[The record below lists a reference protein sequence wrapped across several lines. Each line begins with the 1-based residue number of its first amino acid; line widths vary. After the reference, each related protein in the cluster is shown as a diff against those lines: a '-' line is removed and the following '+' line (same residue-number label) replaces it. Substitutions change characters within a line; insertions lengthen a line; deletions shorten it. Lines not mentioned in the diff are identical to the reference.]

1 MLNTLKN
8 FKWFFSVSILSIV
21 LGIFTFMTFISQ
33 NFIFF
38 NRENLQYLL
47 IIDIFILI
55 LFVFLLVK
63 ETSKLF
69 LQYKSKKTGS
79 KTSLN
84 YVLQFSLFAFIP
96 SVVVAI
102 FSLILFNVGLQKYF
116 DKKITSAVNNSYE
129 VAKNYIDE
137 TKKTIESDV
146 FLVSIDINRFSEIL
160 YSDPKRVQ
168 RSIRTQKILRRLDE
182 IYLIDSSG
190 TILLGDTNNL
200 EENFKLPTDEEFEI
214 ALNGKPVSIKGYEEN
229 KTSVMLKLD
238 NFIDTYLYISRNV
251 QPKLLQYLEDTE
263 QAVNFYYTVEN
274 SRTGIKITFAI
285 IYIIVVSMLLF
296 LTVVVAISLAGR
308 LTRPIINLISAS
320 KDISSGKLNS
330 KVPEIDSDEEIK
342 TLNKNF
348 NNMIDRLKKQQDKLL
363 VSERYSAW
371 ESVARKL
378 AHEIKNPLTPIQL
391 SIDRLKEK
399 YTDKLK
405 DEKSEFSKYLE
416 TINRQIVDIKK
427 LVNEFSD
434 FARMPRPIFKKIFID
449 DVINR
454 VISFYNMSEKNLD
467 LSLKNNLKTNFSING
482 DSEQLYRAFL
492 NLIKN
497 SLEAIEEKKQKMSN
511 LQGKITLEINRNN
524 EYIVIKML
532 DNGIGFNDINNITKP
547 YFTTKKKG
555 TGLGLPIVSKIINEH
570 NGDINFIKK
579 SEGAEILISLPII
592 S

>member
-1 MLNTLKN
+1 M
-8 FKWFFSVSILSIV
+8 
-21 LGIFTFMTFISQ
+21 
-33 NFIFF
+33 
-38 NRENLQYLL
+38 
-47 IIDIFILI
+47 
-55 LFVFLLVK
+55 
-63 ETSKLF
+63 
-69 LQYKSKKTGS
+69 
-79 KTSLN
+79 
-84 YVLQFSLFAFIP
+84 
-96 SVVVAI
+96 
-102 FSLILFNVGLQKYF
+102 
-116 DKKITSAVNNSYE
+116 
-129 VAKNYIDE
+129 
-137 TKKTIESDV
+137 
-146 FLVSIDINRFSEIL
+146 VSIDINRFSEIL

-251 QPKLLQYLEDTE
+251 QPKLLQYLDDTE

-330 KVPEIDSDEEIK
+330 KVPEMNSDEEIK

-497 SLEAIEEKKQKMSN
+497 SLEAIEEKTKNEQFT
-511 LQGKITLEINRNN
+511 GKNYSRN
-524 EYIVIKML
+524 K
-532 DNGIGFNDINNITKP
+532 
-547 YFTTKKKG
+547 
-555 TGLGLPIVSKIINEH
+555 
-570 NGDINFIKK
+570 
-579 SEGAEILISLPII
+579 
-592 S
+592 

>member
-1 MLNTLKN
+1 M
-8 FKWFFSVSILSIV
+8 
-21 LGIFTFMTFISQ
+21 
-33 NFIFF
+33 
-38 NRENLQYLL
+38 
-47 IIDIFILI
+47 
-55 LFVFLLVK
+55 
-63 ETSKLF
+63 
-69 LQYKSKKTGS
+69 
-79 KTSLN
+79 
-84 YVLQFSLFAFIP
+84 
-96 SVVVAI
+96 
-102 FSLILFNVGLQKYF
+102 
-116 DKKITSAVNNSYE
+116 
-129 VAKNYIDE
+129 AKNYIDE

-168 RSIRTQKILRRLDE
+168 RSIRTQKILRRLDD

-251 QPKLLQYLEDTE
+251 QPKLLQYLDDTE

-363 VSERYSAW
+363 VS
-371 ESVARKL
+371 
-378 AHEIKNPLTPIQL
+378 
-391 SIDRLKEK
+391 
-399 YTDKLK
+399 
-405 DEKSEFSKYLE
+405 
-416 TINRQIVDIKK
+416 
-427 LVNEFSD
+427 
-434 FARMPRPIFKKIFID
+434 
-449 DVINR
+449 
-454 VISFYNMSEKNLD
+454 
-467 LSLKNNLKTNFSING
+467 
-482 DSEQLYRAFL
+482 
-492 NLIKN
+492 
-497 SLEAIEEKKQKMSN
+497 
-511 LQGKITLEINRNN
+511 
-524 EYIVIKML
+524 
-532 DNGIGFNDINNITKP
+532 
-547 YFTTKKKG
+547 
-555 TGLGLPIVSKIINEH
+555 
-570 NGDINFIKK
+570 GDILRRSQLQENLLMK
-579 SEGAEILISLPII
+579 
-592 S
+592 

>member
-251 QPKLLQYLEDTE
+251 QPKLLQYLDDTE